1 MSLNHQV
8 ADEDVVTSELFP
20 CPFSYAGANYD
31 DQYLPS
37 KHCMEA
43 GTAWLRSQWKTKDL
57 SDIWKSR
64 KVIVIA
70 GHVKT
75 VGRNI

>member
-37 KHCMEA
+37 KHYI
-43 GTAWLRSQWKTKDL
+43 LRSQWKTNDL
-57 SDIWKSR
+57 SDVWKSG